1 MARLRFQDLPR
12 ERQQEILRIA
22 AEEFAR
28 SGFQGTSYNQLLE
41 RLQLGKSSAYYYFDD
56 KRDLFLTVIE
66 DCYARFFEELGVLPP
81 PTTVS
86 EYWEFVERTSQ
97 RGFEIMQQDPTL
109 AGLMRCLE
117 REQALLGEL
126 ASERVLQVM
135 NDYYVEMLRHG
146 QRLGAVRDDVPLEL
160 LTGVAR
166 GLAVTYD
173 RWFVLACRKPDFVGV
188 ERAARLFSDMARRL
202 CAPEPR

>member
-1 MARLRFQDLPR
+1 
-12 ERQQEILRIA
+12 
-22 AEEFAR
+22 
-28 SGFQGTSYNQLLE
+28 
-41 RLQLGKSSAYYYFDD
+41 
-56 KRDLFLTVIE
+56 
-66 DCYARFFEELGVLPP
+66 
-81 PTTVS
+81 
-86 EYWEFVERTSQ
+86 
-97 RGFEIMQQDPTL
+97 
-109 AGLMRCLE
+109 MRCLE

-160 LTGVAR
+160 LTGVVR

-173 RWFVLACRKPDFVGV
+173 RWFVLACRKPDFIGV
-188 ERAARLFSDMARRL
+188 ESAARLFSDMARRL